1 MTEHGWPDHHD
12 DHGYHEEQHDPLH
25 EPHDGAVHEV
35 EQAPLPDDD
44 DHGFFAV
51 DHPPLPD
58 DHDGAP
64 PHDAPAEHVEAA
76 DPPEADEVAAA
87 PVGTD
92 PDALPNY
99 GTTDTADTAFPPTV
113 DVGPLPEPVDGFPWI
128 DTGSLGAVDPAAAHE
143 PPVDTVDPHELAE
156 YAGADL
162 PPAADPWAVLADSE
176 DPATSALARWW
187 SGRQPG

>member
-1 MTEHGWPDHHD
+1 
-12 DHGYHEEQHDPLH
+12 
-25 EPHDGAVHEV
+25 VHEV

-92 PDALPNY
+92 PDALPDY
-99 GTTDTADTAFPPTV
+99 DTTDTADTVFPPTV

-128 DTGSLGAVDPAAAHE
+128 DTGSLGAVDRAAAHE
-143 PPVDTVDPHELAE
+143 PPVETVDPHELAE